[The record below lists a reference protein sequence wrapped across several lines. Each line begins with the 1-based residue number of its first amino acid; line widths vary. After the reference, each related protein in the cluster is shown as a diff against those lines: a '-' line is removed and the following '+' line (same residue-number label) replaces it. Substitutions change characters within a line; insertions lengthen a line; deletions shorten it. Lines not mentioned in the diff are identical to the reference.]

1 MAWAHLA
8 SGGAGGGMRWPNRL
22 PHTLT
27 PGMRVA
33 QGVMSDFAR
42 LIDWSRFAAIN
53 ISEEIRTE
61 PENLLAYGCADPRQ
75 AVIWAVRDRDELDRE
90 GDLPFRPLLAG
101 ARIELPP
108 MEPGRHRITY
118 TDTHNGHILGEEV
131 RTLDLAPAVLTL
143 PPFRHDLAIAVRR
156 EDDAGA
162 PPRDAESRPPPG
174 SRLAFTFSGETAKIA
189 ARRSRYRRSE
199 RRDQD
204 GAAVRFPFEP
214 RAGSLL
220 LPRWARL
227 ASRTP
232 HFSGGPGPWKCPA

>member
-61 PENLLAYGCADPRQ
+61 PENLLVYGCADPRQ

-108 MEPGRHRITY
+108 MEPGRHRVTY

-162 PPRDAESRPPPG
+162 PPR
-174 SRLAFTFSGETAKIA
+174 
-189 ARRSRYRRSE
+189 E
-199 RRDQD
+199 R
-204 GAAVRFPFEP
+204 
-214 RAGSLL
+214 
-220 LPRWARL
+220 
-227 ASRTP
+227 
-232 HFSGGPGPWKCPA
+232 